1 MGKTIT
7 LKKLES
13 GASICVDLDDLFAMM
28 RMVAAE
34 KDIDISEASTK
45 QKREILKGM
54 GYEPYFDILKK
65 EAEFQ
70 WL

>member
-1 MGKTIT
+1 MGKTIS

-28 RMVAAE
+28 RKVAAE
-34 KDIDISEASTK
+34 KGIDISSASTK
-45 QKREILKGM
+45 QKRDALKSM
-54 GYEPYFDILKK
+54 GYEEYFPILKK